1 MASSRINQE
10 NHGKVLNSSPPAGML
25 VPEVLFGRLGQFLQE
40 CGLEIDERVKTQD
53 ITLYDLTRDNR
64 IRNNRQIEQ
73 AMRTADIQRY
83 ARIEYYGDVK
93 FVIHTL
99 NAVDSKL
106 QNLKG
111 QGPLLVGEVLFR

>member
-1 MASSRINQE
+1 MWQ
-10 NHGKVLNSSPPAGML
+10 
-25 VPEVLFGRLGQFLQE
+25 
-40 CGLEIDERVKTQD
+40 
-53 ITLYDLTRDNR
+53 
-64 IRNNRQIEQ
+64 
-73 AMRTADIQRY
+73 Y

>member
-1 MASSRINQE
+1 
-10 NHGKVLNSSPPAGML
+10 ML

-83 ARIEYYGDVK
+83 A
-93 FVIHTL
+93 
-99 NAVDSKL
+99 
-106 QNLKG
+106 
-111 QGPLLVGEVLFR
+111 

>member
-73 AMRTADIQRY
+73 AMRTADIQRV
-83 ARIEYYGDVK
+83 RFQFIYYMKMICGS
-93 FVIHTL
+93 TL
-99 NAVDSKL
+99 ESNITETSSL
-106 QNLKG
+106 
-111 QGPLLVGEVLFR
+111 